1 LQKHQLAVVV
11 MVLTMLLALEERMP
25 QLILVVVVEEVEF
38 PLQAPV
44 MLELV
49 DQE

>member
-11 MVLTMLLALEERMP
+11 MVLTMILALEERMP
-25 QLILVVVVEEVEF
+25 QLILVVVEEEVEF
-38 PLQAPV
+38 LLQAPV

-49 DQE
+49 DQA